1 MGEKVLIEHEILRF
15 NQTKMDFE
23 VLKDVIVVEAIINL
37 YINNNLHVIFHC
49 LPSQIKELVIG
60 YLLTNGIID
69 NIKDIL
75 EINISEK
82 NVYVKLSEE
91 KFFNL
96 FKKPTLL
103 SIFYNSKSIPSHILE
118 VIQKIKFNN
127 IIFNIETILKAVNI
141 LNSKSSIF
149 KVSGGT
155 HAATLIDEKCRVV
168 AFAEDIGRHNAIDK
182 AVGEAAMKNLD
193 FSKLLLAS
201 TGRLSSEIVIKAVQM
216 KIPLLVS
223 LSAPTSMGIKIAET
237 FGLTLIGFAREG
249 RFNVY
254 SSPGRIEEW
263 NRRNT
268 GSIV

>member
-1 MGEKVLIEHEILRF
+1 MLIEHEILRF

-23 VLKDVIVVEAIINL
+23 VLKDVIAVEAIINL
-37 YINNNLHVIFHC
+37 YVNNNIHVIFHC

-69 NIKDIL
+69 DIKDIL
-75 EINISEK
+75 EMDISEK
-82 NVYVKLSEE
+82 NIYVKLSKEN
-91 KFFNL
+91 FFNL
-96 FKKPTLL
+96 FKKSTLL
-103 SIFYNSKSIPSHILE
+103 SIFYSSESIPPYILE
-118 VIQKIKFNN
+118 VIQKIRFNN
-127 IIFNIETILKAVNI
+127 IIFDIEAILKAVDI

-155 HAATLIDEKCRVV
+155 HAATLIDEKCKMV

-182 AVGEAAMKNLD
+182 VVGEAAMKNLD

-201 TGRLSSEIVIKAVQM
+201 TGRLSSEIVIKAAQM
-216 KIPLLVS
+216 KIPILVS

-237 FGLTLIGFAREG
+237 FGLTLVGFAREG
-249 RFNVY
+249 RFNIY
-254 SSPGRIEEW
+254 SSPDRIKGW

-268 GSIV
+268 GSII